1 MNIFEKTNRYFTFSG
16 SINKNKEFFSS
27 SYITKFNKQKFI
39 PKEATIDNEVGLRK
53 PQVGALYAIQAHWTL
68 STDDATIVLPTGTG
82 KSETMFATIISKNI
96 NRTLIVVPS
105 KLLRNQ
111 TYDRA
116 KKWGILGDIGC
127 LDEDTICPNTLML
140 KSNTKDFESFKKVVS
155 NSNIIISTIALL
167 DRMDKTYKKYL
178 SDSCD
183 LLIVDEAHHV
193 SSKTWSNL
201 KMYFN
206 KKKVLQFTATP
217 FREDKKLVDG
227 KIIYNFPMHMAIEQN
242 YFQPINFI
250 SIEEYD
256 DNKVDIEIAK
266 KAVSILENDLKS
278 NFKHVLLVRA
288 NNIERAKQL
297 YENVYSRYKK
307 YNPVL
312 ITSKT
317 TKINREKLMESIKN
331 GDSKI
336 VICVDMFGEGIDIP
350 NLKIAALHDK
360 FKSLPITLQFIGRFA
375 RSKKNLGNAKIVANI
390 ADVNFMNSLK
400 DLYESDSDW
409 NLLLPIKS
417 EQNIQDKI
425 ELQEL
430 ISGFKVNNTEIDLR
444 QLRPKVSMRVFKYN
458 DTGKWNP
465 NAWVDCF
472 DSFKCQGFIN
482 EEEKMLI
489 VIEPYKSCQGWTTQR
504 NIESLNWNFYVVYWN
519 VEKGYVC
526 INDTNH
532 QLGSNLLKNI
542 FDEEHL
548 NQIKS
553 EPIFR
558 CLANINRL
566 SLGTIGLNSA
576 INGPIRY
583 KMFAGIDVSQGI
595 AESQKLNSYKS
606 NLFGVGYDGNGK
618 ISIGCS
624 YKGKIWSRWVESI
637 SFWKNWCDNIMTK
650 ILDEKNDSR
659 ILDNLLIPTITD
671 SLPESVAYR
680 IDFDDSIVFSELK
693 ITIQT
698 LTEIVNIDDCELN
711 IDIKH
716 NNEQNFKLLCGY
728 EVYNYCLKIEDN
740 NFKFKFLNSDKQEPQ
755 ILKSNKNPIPLSRYF
770 DNNPPKIYYTDSS
783 FLEGNILTIANENKV
798 TLFNSNNIIPWNWS
812 NMGVNIRTESQIS
825 KSGEIIK
832 NSIQY
837 NTISKL
843 KSSNYDVIFDD
854 DDSGE
859 VADIVTFKD
868 SGESILIEF
877 YHCKYS
883 PADKPGARI
892 SDLYEVCG
900 QAEKSVHWK
909 LKAIEMIDRLKSRD
923 AKRISRNGVSRIIE
937 GNIDDLNIIQ
947 KKLLFKKADL
957 KIFIVQ
963 PGVDSSKITKE
974 MLTVLGS
981 TSDYCLE
988 TYSVPVKIICS

>member
-16 SINKNKEFFSS
+16 SINKNEEFFSS
-27 SYITKFNKQKFI
+27 SYITKLNKQKFI
-39 PKEATIDNEVGLRK
+39 PKEATIDDEVGLRK
-53 PQVGALYAIQAHWTL
+53 PQIGALYAIQAHWTL
-68 STDDATIVLPTGTG
+68 STDAATIVLPTGTG

-105 KLLRNQ
+105 KLLRDQ

-116 KKWGILGDIGC
+116 KRWGILNDIGC
-127 LDEDTICPNTLML
+127 LDKNTICPNTLML

-155 NSNIIISTIALL
+155 DANIIISTIALL
-167 DRMDKTYKKYL
+167 DRMDITYKKYL

-193 SSKTWSNL
+193 SSKTWSNF

-278 NFKHVLLVRA
+278 NFKHILLVRA

-297 YENVYSRYKK
+297 YENIYSRYRE

-317 TKINREKLMESIKN
+317 TKINREKFMKSIKN

-375 RSKKNLGNAKIVANI
+375 RSKTDLGNAKIIANI
-390 ADVNFMNSLK
+390 ADVTFMNSLK
-400 DLYESDSDW
+400 DLYETDSDW

-444 QLRPKVSMRVFKYN
+444 QLRPKVSMRIFKYN
-458 DTGKWNP
+458 NTENWNP
-465 NAWVDCF
+465 FAWLNCF
-472 DSFKCQGFIN
+472 DSSKCQGFIN

-489 VIEPYKSCQGWTTQR
+489 VIEPYKSFQGWTTQR
-504 NIESLNWNFYVVYWN
+504 NIESLNWNFYIVYWN
-519 VEKGYVC
+519 VEKGYIC

-532 QLGSNLLKNI
+532 QLGNDLLKNV
-542 FDEEHL
+542 FDEKHL

-595 AESQKLNSYKS
+595 AESQKINSYKS

-650 ILDEKNDSR
+650 ILDKKNDSR
-659 ILDNLLIPTITD
+659 ILDNLLIPNITN

-680 IDFDDSIVFSELK
+680 IDFDDSIVFSESK

-698 LTEIVNIDDCELN
+698 LAGVVNIDDCELN
-711 IDIKH
+711 
-716 NNEQNFKLLCGY
+716 
-728 EVYNYCLKIEDN
+728 
-740 NFKFKFLNSDKQEPQ
+740 
-755 ILKSNKNPIPLSRYF
+755 
-770 DNNPPKIYYTDSS
+770 
-783 FLEGNILTIANENKV
+783 
-798 TLFNSNNIIPWNWS
+798 
-812 NMGVNIRTESQIS
+812 
-825 KSGEIIK
+825 
-832 NSIQY
+832 
-837 NTISKL
+837 
-843 KSSNYDVIFDD
+843 
-854 DDSGE
+854 
-859 VADIVTFKD
+859 
-868 SGESILIEF
+868 
-877 YHCKYS
+877 
-883 PADKPGARI
+883 
-892 SDLYEVCG
+892 
-900 QAEKSVHWK
+900 
-909 LKAIEMIDRLKSRD
+909 
-923 AKRISRNGVSRIIE
+923 
-937 GNIDDLNIIQ
+937 
-947 KKLLFKKADL
+947 
-957 KIFIVQ
+957 
-963 PGVDSSKITKE
+963 
-974 MLTVLGS
+974 
-981 TSDYCLE
+981 
-988 TYSVPVKIICS
+988 